1 MDDEVRIT
9 KYKNNFSNVYTENW
23 LGEIFVSDL
32 WTYKI
37 KDLNREKS
45 IGRIYKQE
53 LLLSK
58 L

>member
-23 LGEIFVSDL
+23 SGEIFVSDS

-45 IGRIYKQE
+45 IGRIYEQE